1 MEKEFLIKLFVNEDE
16 SEFPT
21 IIKTIET
28 EKITE
33 YLKLYKEAKEN
44 DIPIKINN
52 SYVNKLNGKEAFV
65 TDIKISFGDNISFT
79 SLEIYVDIF

>member
-1 MEKEFLIKLFVNEDE
+1 MKKEFLIKLFVNEDE
-16 SEFPT
+16 SQFPT

-28 EKITE
+28 KKITE
-33 YLKLYKEAKEN
+33 YLKLYEEAKEN
-44 DIPIKINN
+44 EIPIKIKN
-52 SYVNKLNGKEAFV
+52 SYGKLNGKEAFV